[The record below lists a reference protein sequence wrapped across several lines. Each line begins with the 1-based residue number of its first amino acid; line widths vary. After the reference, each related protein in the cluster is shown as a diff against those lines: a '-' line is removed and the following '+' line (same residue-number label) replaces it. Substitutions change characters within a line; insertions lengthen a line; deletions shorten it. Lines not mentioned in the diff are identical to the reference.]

1 VLYVNIYND
10 GAIAS
15 KYKGVVYL
23 FCTEPCHFESSLSNC
38 LPSIAKDDK
47 REGEQYDLSWVISR
61 RAVLGW
67 REIMNLA
74 EGEERRVGNTPH
86 PRLEF
91 HGSYYSVD
99 C

>member
-1 VLYVNIYND
+1 
-10 GAIAS
+10 
-15 KYKGVVYL
+15 
-23 FCTEPCHFESSLSNC
+23 
-38 LPSIAKDDK
+38 
-47 REGEQYDLSWVISR
+47 LSWVISR